1 MNHFKNKN
9 NEIFGY
15 DDEQVAQ
22 GYGVDLEAVTDEEA
36 KEINTARFK
45 KEEKKRFDALNYSGK
60 RAEKYPSIGDQ
71 LDMQYHD
78 QINNT
83 TTWKDAIEKIKA
95 DNPKPE

>member
-22 GYGVDLEAVTDEEA
+22 GYGADLVAVTDAEA
-36 KEINTARFK
+36 KLINTNRG
-45 KEEKKRFDALNYSGK
+45 KEEEEERFNALPFSGK